1 MRFFLGLA
9 GYYWKFVNGYS
20 RIAAP
25 LTDLTKAK
33 QPNKIKWND
42 EAIDAFNQ
50 LKQALCEAPI
60 LQLPDVIKPFVLR
73 RDASD
78 TGLGAVLRQECHEVL
93 FPVAFASKNQRKGD
107 IPWWKGNV
115 WESFGEM
122 LLYSVINGH

>member
-1 MRFFLGLA
+1 MRSFLGLA

-50 LKQALCEAPI
+50 LKQALTSLNRLSYA
-60 LQLPDVIKPFVLR
+60 QTLPTLGSEQWYVKSVTKCCSLSHLR
-73 RDASD
+73 ARTSAKAIFRGGKGMFGNRLGKCCC
-78 TGLGAVLRQECHEVL
+78 TG
-93 FPVAFASKNQRKGD
+93 
-107 IPWWKGNV
+107 
-115 WESFGEM
+115 
-122 LLYSVINGH
+122 